1 MFATP
6 EYYASALVVPLLVPA
21 ILLSG
26 MYIFGPGLGIAKKTG
41 VIALINIIGAV
52 LNTSLNFTLIPLLG
66 IRGAALATLL
76 SSITVFAAYIIYSQ
90 NLYFIPHT
98 WLRLAGALLLTIG
111 VFFVGAQL
119 HLTWWVNII
128 IKLVLIGFV
137 ASVLIWL
144 DLVETAAIKRIWQ
157 RLGRLQAIAKA

>member
-1 MFATP
+1 
-6 EYYASALVVPLLVPA
+6 
-21 ILLSG
+21 
-26 MYIFGPGLGIAKKTG
+26 
-41 VIALINIIGAV
+41 
-52 LNTSLNFTLIPLLG
+52 
-66 IRGAALATLL
+66 
-76 SSITVFAAYIIYSQ
+76 
-90 NLYFIPHT
+90 
-98 WLRLAGALLLTIG
+98 LRLAGALLLTIG